1 LSKNVKI
8 IIILS
13 ITALVI
19 GMLIYF
25 YKKNKVAKPAAKPV
39 TPVTPVAPA
48 EKPTVKLST
57 ETMGVVSRADRLKN
71 L

>member
-1 LSKNVKI
+1 
-8 IIILS
+8 
-13 ITALVI
+13 
-19 GMLIYF
+19 MLIYF
-25 YKKNKVAKPAAKPV
+25 YKKNKVAKPAAKP
-39 TPVTPVAPA
+39 PVTPVAPA

>member
-25 YKKNKVAKPAAKPV
+25 YKKNKVAKPAAKP
-39 TPVTPVAPA
+39 PVTPVAPA